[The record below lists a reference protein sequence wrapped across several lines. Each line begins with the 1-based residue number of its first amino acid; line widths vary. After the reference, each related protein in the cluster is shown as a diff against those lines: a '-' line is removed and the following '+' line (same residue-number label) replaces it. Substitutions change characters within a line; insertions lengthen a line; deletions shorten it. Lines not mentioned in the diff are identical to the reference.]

1 MSADKRSLNLD
12 YLPHLRRVLTSPLR
26 QHGQDG
32 VRDVIDAM
40 TQYDLL
46 RDDVDAIAE
55 ISQWP
60 GMPDAMAGVESKVRV
75 RRTRTGA
82 ASTST
87 NGRSGI
93 TVSVSPALCNK
104 PAIAD

>member
-75 RRTRTGA
+75 RRTRTGPGKYEYKWQVWYMYHRVGF
-82 ASTST
+82 SC
-87 NGRSGI
+87 
-93 TVSVSPALCNK
+93 SVQ
-104 PAIAD
+104 